1 MRFLNRHPQ
10 YIIRWHVCSAHI
22 TPPESTQSTTFITST
37 HKKKKYETERD
48 KKEAFISSKAFRFC
62 RFYFTYLKI
71 HSYYLCVYMNVVIFC
86 HRHLLFHSSYFFFC
100 FIDRFSNDLRIF
112 IYCKY
117 LKYTHTFEV
126 RVKEKDRHKVT
137 KISYFVLLLLLLLF
151 WV

>member
-1 MRFLNRHPQ
+1 M
-10 YIIRWHVCSAHI
+10 A
-22 TPPESTQSTTFITST
+22 
-37 HKKKKYETERD
+37 ERD

-137 KISYFVLLLLLLLF
+137 KISYFVLLLLFGYRLCDVVSDRCLQIYFICVTFLF
-151 WV
+151 EIRQKISC